1 MKKVC
6 LTLAVL
12 VALTGELTSVGA
24 ASIQEDYAVTI
35 NLAGKQRMLSQK
47 MVKEALLIHLE
58 IDTKKNRENLRQS
71 IELFTKTLKG
81 LHKGDKLLRLPPT
94 DTFHIR
100 VQIDTVKVLFEE
112 VEPIFRRVMAYQ
124 APSRDA
130 LFELMEKNLAILEN
144 MDRVVELFE
153 EEAHDMLRG
162 DIAFLG
168 IEINLAGKQRM
179 LTQKMSKEALL
190 IYLNIDRRANK
201 KLLRKTY
208 TLFEKTLIGLK
219 YGDDNLGLP
228 GTTDKN
234 IAGQIDAVIRL
245 WNKLK
250 SVIVDS
256 SDIMVDKISIEDIHK
271 IAHLNVV
278 LLNEMNIAVEMYE
291 SLVKQ

>member
-1 MKKVC
+1 MKNIFLRFC
-6 LTLAVL
+6 ILSAFITISF
-12 VALTGELTSVGA
+12 SVWA
-24 ASIQEDYAVTI
+24 APTKEDYAVII

-47 MVKEALLIHLE
+47 MIKEVLLIYLE
-58 IDTKKNRENLRQS
+58 IDTEKNRKNLSQS
-71 IELFTKTLKG
+71 VELFTKTLKG

-153 EEAHDMLRG
+153 EEAHDILRG

-234 IAGQIDAVIRL
+234 IASQIDAVIRL